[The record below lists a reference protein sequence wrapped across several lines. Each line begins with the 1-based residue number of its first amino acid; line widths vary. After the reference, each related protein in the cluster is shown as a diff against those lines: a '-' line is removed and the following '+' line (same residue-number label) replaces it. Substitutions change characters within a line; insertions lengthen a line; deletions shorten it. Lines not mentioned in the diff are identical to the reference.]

1 MSDEKTL
8 LEEQLEQAPL
18 EIEIDDQNTAAESQ
32 QAAEDAKA
40 AEDGDKEFSKRVQ
53 KRIYTLVT
61 QRKEAEAA
69 AETARGEL
77 AGFKARL
84 ERLEEN
90 RSHEAEKDFKN
101 RYQDVRKNLQRAI
114 EEGNTEE
121 QVSYQEHL
129 ADLRAAQR
137 LAEMQRAQQTQQ
149 RTTSPTVGRAA
160 QTAADPTPAKTIN
173 WWKQNSWFNAE
184 GFERETAAARAID
197 VQMDLEGMDK
207 ESDEYYATLNNRLR
221 RMFPELSGSDRVEAE
236 TTTRR
241 RAQSRPPVAPTA
253 GGPSRRG
260 NRVKMTKEQLQMARE
275 LGITDEKGLRAY
287 EAEILSNR
295 RETQ

>member
-32 QAAEDAKA
+32 QASEDAKA

-129 ADLRAAQR
+129 ADLR
-137 LAEMQRAQQTQQ
+137 
-149 RTTSPTVGRAA
+149 
-160 QTAADPTPAKTIN
+160 D
-173 WWKQNSWFNAE
+173 W
-184 GFERETAAARAID
+184 
-197 VQMDLEGMDK
+197 
-207 ESDEYYATLNNRLR
+207 LR
-221 RMFPELSGSDRVEAE
+221 CSVRSKLSS
-236 TTTRR
+236 
-241 RAQSRPPVAPTA
+241 
-253 GGPSRRG
+253 
-260 NRVKMTKEQLQMARE
+260 
-275 LGITDEKGLRAY
+275 GLP
-287 EAEILSNR
+287 LP
-295 RETQ
+295 Q